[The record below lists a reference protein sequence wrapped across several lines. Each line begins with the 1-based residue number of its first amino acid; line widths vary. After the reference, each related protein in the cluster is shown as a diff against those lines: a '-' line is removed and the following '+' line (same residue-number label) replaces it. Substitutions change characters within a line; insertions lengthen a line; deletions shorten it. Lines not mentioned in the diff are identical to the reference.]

1 MREPRC
7 RPKTFLGLL
16 PHGSRFSVPS
26 VPCYLTRSVSVS
38 TGPSVRT
45 NSPELS
51 ESWLLVP
58 EALYV
63 SPPCT
68 STGRVAPMLGQ
79 APRHHPFRT
88 STNKSIQPTSH
99 SHHHT
104 GTGPRHDPFR
114 TSTIYSI
121 QSFMRFVIL
130 GSWPTLPITGL
141 MTRMGFNLYFFV

>member
-1 MREPRC
+1 MGLCLTRAQAQVREPRC

-16 PHGSRFSVPS
+16 PRGSRFS

-68 STGRVAPMLGQ
+68 STGTGGTYVGPGTQTPSFQDQYQQVNIAHLAQPSPHWDRTQTRPFQDQYHLLDTVLHEIRDPWFMARV
-79 APRHHPFRT
+79 T
-88 STNKSIQPTSH
+88 YY
-99 SHHHT
+99 
-104 GTGPRHDPFR
+104 GPND
-114 TSTIYSI
+114 S
-121 QSFMRFVIL
+121 
-130 GSWPTLPITGL
+130 
-141 MTRMGFNLYFFV
+141 